1 MKPAGLESVS
11 VRDLLVLAGRR
22 MHAAGVRPARPEGEF
37 LMAHVLGWDRARL
50 VAFGGTIVPAA
61 TAARFSALVDG
72 RCRRVP
78 AAYLAGEREFMGLA
92 ITVTPAV
99 LIPRPETEILVETV
113 LRDRTRPFRLLDIG
127 TGSGCITT
135 ALLKTPGG
143 AAQAVALDI
152 SPAAL
157 AVARGNAER
166 HGVAGRVEFRA
177 SDLCAAL
184 DPAERFDVITA
195 NLPYVTTGEWAGLDP
210 EVRDHEPRAAL
221 DGGADGLD
229 LIRRCVTAAGRFLA
243 PGGALYLEVGHTQAA
258 AVAGLI
264 RAAGNYG
271 PVRVVRDYSGID
283 RVVCAGR
290 AGSALGSEEISDG

>member
-1 MKPAGLESVS
+1 MKPTVPEQTS
-11 VRDLLVLAGRR
+11 VRDLLTLAGRR
-22 MHAAGVRPARPEGEF
+22 LHAAGVRPARPEGEF
-37 LMAHVLGWDRARL
+37 LMAHALGWDRARL
-50 VAFGGTIVPAA
+50 VAFGSTVPPAA
-61 TAARFSALVDG
+61 AAAQFLALVDG

-113 LRDRTRPFRLLDIG
+113 RADRSRPFRLLDIG
-127 TGSGCITT
+127 TGSGCIPV

-152 SPAAL
+152 APAAL

-166 HGVAGRVEFRA
+166 HGVVGRVEFRA
-177 SDLCAAL
+177 SDLFSAL

-195 NLPYVTTGEWAGLDP
+195 NLPYVTTGDWAGLDP

-229 LIRRCVTAAGRFLA
+229 LIRRCVAAAGRFLS
-243 PGGALYLEVGHTQAA
+243 PGGALYLEVGAGQAA
-258 AVAGLI
+258 AVTGLI
-264 RAAGNYG
+264 RAAGGYG
-271 PVRVVRDYSGID
+271 PVRVVRDYAGID
-283 RVVCAGR
+283 RVVCTGR
-290 AGSALGSEEISDG
+290 AG